1 MNGGLYEKKEMWND
15 GERRDRRRERERERG
30 ISGSEKSE
38 KYERPGMGG
47 WK

>member
-15 GERRDRRRERERERG
+15 GEGGDRRRERDRG
-30 ISGSEKSE
+30 MSGSEKSE

>member
-1 MNGGLYEKKEMWND
+1 MMGR
-15 GERRDRRRERERERG
+15 GEIEGERERG